1 MQTCFHCNEPVLTGR
16 EFTTVID
23 NQEQL
28 MCCPGCQAVSQA
40 IIDSGLS
47 SYYQFRSEPGSK
59 QTALVPSELA
69 QYSAYDLPEIQQDL
83 VYSKEDEKTLS
94 VSIEG
99 ITCAACAWLIEHKI
113 KQLPGIV
120 KISVNSTTQR
130 ALVSWNDSTVKLS
143 EILSAISRIGYQAA
157 PYQVDEQEKLSKQ
170 ESRNFLLRL
179 GLAGFATMQV
189 MMFALALYSDYFILQ
204 DTEMRDYFRW
214 VSMTLAAPVVFY
226 SAQPFYFSAVR
237 SLLGGKVNMDL
248 SVSLAIAGA
257 YIASC
262 IATITGTGEVYFE
275 SVTMFTFFLLLGRF
289 FEQKA
294 KQTASVSSS
303 NLHKLVPL
311 TANLKTIEPHC
322 ENDSETIEVITEI
335 PAKRLNIGDTI
346 LIKPGEVVAADGII
360 LQGKSGLN
368 ESMLTGEQMPL
379 IKSAQDMVYAGTI
392 NVDQPLTV
400 EVTAL
405 GQDQLVAEIIRLQEV
420 ASNTKPKIALMVD
433 KSASYF
439 STAIILIAAITY
451 FAWQFISPEDAF
463 WVMLSVLVA
472 TCPCA
477 LALAT
482 PTAITCS
489 TAIFTK
495 LGIIVQK
502 AGVFEKLP
510 LLQHVVFDK
519 TGTLTCGTVSIQKT
533 ILTDADTTEESQQ
546 GSQQTVLNY
555 AAALELGSIHPI
567 AQAFSPFHSKYVVA
581 TDITHHV
588 GLGISGKIDN
598 KEIKIGNAQFN
609 GIDASHCQGQLL
621 WLSIDNIVAACFVL
635 QDSIR
640 VDSEQAVSDLQ
651 QSGLQV
657 SIASGDCAKH
667 VNEIAE
673 QLNIKHSY
681 SGLSPADKLDLINN
695 LQTKQDVAMFGD
707 GINDAPVLA
716 GANLSVAM
724 GSGSAIA
731 KNSADL
737 ILLGD
742 HLSKFNQ
749 AIKLAKLTNR
759 IIKQN
764 LIWAFAYNII
774 ILPLAVT
781 GHVVPYIAAIGM
793 SISSIIVVSNSLRL
807 LRVKI

>member
-1 MQTCFHCNEPVLTGR
+1 MFMQNCFHCNEPVLTGS

-23 NQEQL
+23 NQAQP

-69 QYSAYDLPEIQQDL
+69 QFSAYDLPEIQQDL
-83 VYSKEDEKTLS
+83 VHSKDNQNTLS

-99 ITCAACAWLIEHKI
+99 ITCAACAWLIEHKL
-113 KQLPGIV
+113 KQLPGI
-120 KISVNSTTQR
+120 ISIAVNSTTQR
-130 ALVSWNDSTVKLS
+130 ALVCWDDSRVKLS
-143 EILSAISRIGYQAA
+143 EILSEISRIGYQAA
-157 PYQVDEQEKLSKQ
+157 PYQIDEQEKLSKQ
-170 ESRNFLLRL
+170 ESRKFLLRL
-179 GLAGFATMQV
+179 GLAAFVTMQV
-189 MMFALALYSDYFILQ
+189 MMFALALYSDYFILE

-262 IATITGTGEVYFE
+262 IATINGTGEVYFE

-311 TANLKTIEPHC
+311 TANLIS
-322 ENDSETIEVITEI
+322 DSINNSSTSEVTEI
-335 PAKRLNIGDTI
+335 PAKRLKVGDTI

-360 LQGKSGLN
+360 LSGKSGLN
-368 ESMLTGEQMPL
+368 ESMLTGEQMPF
-379 IKSAQDMVYAGTI
+379 IKSERDTVYAGTI
-392 NVDQPLTV
+392 NVDQPITV
-400 EVTAL
+400 RVTAL

-420 ASNTKPKIALMVD
+420 ASNTKPKIALLVD

-439 STAIILIAAITY
+439 STAIIAIAGSTY
-451 FAWQFISPEDAF
+451 FSWLFISPDDAF

-510 LLQHVVFDK
+510 LIEHVVFDK

-533 ILTDADTTEESQQ
+533 IITDELVNEHSA
-546 GSQQTVLNY
+546 LNY
-555 AAALELGSIHPI
+555 AAALEMGSIHPI
-567 AQAFSPFHSKYVVA
+567 AKAFAPFVNSDIIA
-581 TDITHHV
+581 TEIIHHV
-588 GLGISGKIDN
+588 GLGISAKVN
-598 KEIKIGNAQFN
+598 KHIVKLGNAQFV
-609 GIDASHCQGQLL
+609 GLDASHCKGQLL
-621 WLSIDNIVAACFVL
+621 WLSIDDIIASCFIL
-635 QDSIR
+635 QDAIR
-640 VDSEQAVSDLQ
+640 IDSAQAVTELQ
-651 QSGLQV
+651 ALGIQV
-657 SIASGDCAKH
+657 SMASGDSSKH
-667 VNEIAE
+667 VTEIAR
-673 QLNIKHSY
+673 QLNIQQAY
-681 SGLSPADKLDLINN
+681 AGLSPQDKLELINN
-695 LQTKQDVAMFGD
+695 LQQKQQVAMFGD

-742 HLSKFNQ
+742 HLSKFIQ

-807 LRVKI
+807 LRVKL

>member
-1 MQTCFHCNEPVLTGR
+1 MKSCFHCNEPVLTGN
-16 EFTTVID
+16 EFTTVIN

-83 VYSKEDEKTLS
+83 VYSKDNENTLS

-99 ITCAACAWLIEHKI
+99 ITCAACAWLIEHKL
-113 KQLPGIV
+113 KQISGV
-120 KISVNSTTQR
+120 SKIAVNSTTQR
-130 ALVSWNDSTVKLS
+130 ALVSWDDSKIKLS
-143 EILSAISRIGYQAA
+143 EILSTISRIGYQAA
-157 PYQVDEQEKLSKQ
+157 PYQVDEQEKQSKQ
-170 ESRNFLLRL
+170 ESRKFLLRL

-189 MMFALALYSDYFILQ
+189 MMFALALYSDYFVVH

-237 SLLGGKVNMDL
+237 SLLGGKINMDL
-248 SVSLAIAGA
+248 SVSLAICGA

-262 IATITGTGEVYFE
+262 IATINGTGEVYFE

-303 NLHKLVPL
+303 NLHKLIPL
-311 TANLKTIEPHC
+311 TANLKNTTQI
-322 ENDSETIEVITEI
+322 DSNSEITEEITEI
-335 PAKRLNIGDTI
+335 PAKRLKIGDII

-360 LQGKSGLN
+360 LEGKSGLN

-379 IKSAQDMVYAGTI
+379 IKCQEEMVFAGTI

-439 STAIILIAAITY
+439 STAIIAIAAITY
-451 FAWQFISPEDAF
+451 FAWLFISPEDAF

-519 TGTLTCGTVSIQKT
+519 TGTLTCGTVSVEKT
-533 ILTDADTTEESQQ
+533 IIFANDFTEKELLQ
-546 GSQQTVLNY
+546 Y
-555 AAALELGSIHPI
+555 AAAMELGSLHPI
-567 AQAFSPFHSKYVVA
+567 AHAFSKFYSKHVVA
-581 TDITHHV
+581 SNISHHV
-588 GLGISGKIDN
+588 GLGISANIDE
-598 KEIKIGNAQFN
+598 KAVKIGNAQFI
-609 GIDASHCQGQLL
+609 GLDASQCKGQLL
-621 WLSIDNIVAACFVL
+621 WLSIDGLVAACFIL

-640 VDSEQAVSDLQ
+640 SDSQQTVTDLQ
-651 QSGLQV
+651 AAGIQV
-657 SIASGDCAKH
+657 SMASGDTSEH
-667 VNEIAE
+667 VNEIAQ
-673 QLNIKHSY
+673 QLNIQHAY
-681 SGLSPADKLDLINN
+681 SGLSPNDKLELINT
-695 LQTKQDVAMFGD
+695 LQKKQHLAMFGD

-749 AIKLAKLTNR
+749 AINLAKLTNK